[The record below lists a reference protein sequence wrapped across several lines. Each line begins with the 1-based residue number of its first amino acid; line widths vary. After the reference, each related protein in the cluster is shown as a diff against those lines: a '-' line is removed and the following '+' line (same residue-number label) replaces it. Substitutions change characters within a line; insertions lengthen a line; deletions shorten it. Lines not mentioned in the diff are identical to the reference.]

1 MCHISKVN
9 LCFSQT
15 QVIHQVKT
23 TNIKTMKEVGIPGF
37 RASLLHMSPVNRAGL
52 VFEISTRQPCLRKNF
67 HVFICQ
73 PGQAAPI
80 AKISV
85 FTTEVSHMNTP
96 AWVTVKPWPNHGQ
109 TESQVE
115 ASWKLGSLG
124 ALPSKKFSPGDLS
137 HTISRLNMKRDAI
150 RFYFSRSFAIV
161 IIFI

>member
-1 MCHISKVN
+1 MIKFMCHISKVN

-23 TNIKTMKEVGIPGF
+23 KNIKTMKEVGIPGF

-52 VFEISTRQPCLRKNF
+52 VSEILTRQPCLRKNF

-85 FTTEVSHMNTP
+85 VTTEVSHMNTP
-96 AWVTVKPWPNHGQ
+96 AWVTVNPWPNG
-109 TESQVE
+109 V
-115 ASWKLGSLG
+115 A
-124 ALPSKKFSPGDLS
+124 
-137 HTISRLNMKRDAI
+137 
-150 RFYFSRSFAIV
+150 SRSKLKTWVYLRPRLARAYV
-161 IIFI
+161 HLR